1 MNSATQQQTTTPLR
15 LARHAVGM
23 MILAL
28 ASPYIHYS
36 QQPITTWVG
45 TWAAPLG
52 IALLAYGLFAL
63 FFTKKA
69 KAAWP
74 KSFLI
79 LAWACLA
86 LTVASPYIDQV
97 SQRQQVERPAPAG
110 QQAQP
115 RSGSPTAD
123 PMRPPSNF
131 EFDPSTARKQGTGPV
146 DGDGK
151 PCTPITEARGECRR
165 SFTYEEATGTQ
176 AC

>member
-1 MNSATQQQTTTPLR
+1 MSSAMQLQTNTLLR

-36 QQPITTWVG
+36 EQPITTWIG
-45 TWAAPLG
+45 TWAAPLI
-52 IALLAYGLFAL
+52 IAMLAYGLFTL

-86 LTVASPYIDQV
+86 LTVASPYIDQL
-97 SQRQQVERPAPAG
+97 SKQHQAQRPQELPAPA
-110 QQAQP
+110 AT
-115 RSGSPTAD
+115 RS
-123 PMRPPSNF
+123 RPLTY
-131 EFDPSTARKQGTGPV
+131 EEAIDPSTARRDGPSSV
-146 DGDGK
+146 DLDGK
-151 PCTPITEARGECRR
+151 PCSQITEFLRECRR
-165 SFTYEEATGTQ
+165 
-176 AC
+176 